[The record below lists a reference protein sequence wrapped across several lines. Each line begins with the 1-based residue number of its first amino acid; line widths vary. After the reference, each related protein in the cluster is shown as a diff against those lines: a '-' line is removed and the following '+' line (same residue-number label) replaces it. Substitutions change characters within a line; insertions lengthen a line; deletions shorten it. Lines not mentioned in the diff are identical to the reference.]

1 MGMTENE
8 LAAQLQREGF
18 RHTYVWEDGPNTTYP
33 DHKHPLQTANIVLT
47 GEVTITV
54 DGKSRTYRPSDRC
67 DIAANTTHSAV
78 MGPLGCRYLVG
89 ER

>member
-1 MGMTENE
+1 MTETE

-18 RHTYVWEDGPNTTYP
+18 SHTYVWEDGPNTTYP

-47 GEVTITV
+47 GEVTITM

-67 DIAANTTHSAV
+67 DIAANTAHSAV
-78 MGPLGCRYLVG
+78 IGSLGCRYLVG